1 MTRRRTTGTLPP
13 AYGEPVR
20 DEDTFRLRVPP
31 RRGTGGMGNGA
42 PPASRSGSR
51 AGSRSGPA
59 SGSRSG
65 SASRSRSRSVSVPRS
80 RSAAR
85 SRVRRRQRNRRRA
98 LSLTVLVL
106 AAVAGAAL
114 LVGRPWQHGGG
125 PADAA
130 PAPSDTAPAG
140 GPDNASEPL
149 EDAPEP
155 TPSPTPTPSAEAEA
169 EAEADGG
176 TDADAPRA
184 EDIPASGPGTF
195 TVARA
200 GVTSKG
206 KGSAY
211 RVEVENGI
219 GVDPDRAAE
228 DIAAILAD
236 PRGWSHGGERSFR
249 QVADGSAGLVIRIAT
264 PATTDRM
271 CGAYGLNT
279 RGEVNCRG
287 GEKVMVNLKRWQLGS
302 PQFDGPVSEYRAL
315 IVNHEV
321 GHWLGRGHET
331 CPGKGRPAPA
341 MMQQIDGLKGCVA
354 NAWPYDAK
362 GRYLSGPK
370 VP

>member
-1 MTRRRTTGTLPP
+1 MPP
-13 AYGEPVR
+13 ARVR
-20 DEDTFRLRVPP
+20 P
-31 RRGTGGMGNGA
+31 A
-42 PPASRSGSR
+42 PAPRSGPR
-51 AGSRSGPA
+51 AGSRS
-59 SGSRSG
+59 R
-65 SASRSRSRSVSVPRS
+65 
-80 RSAAR
+80 AAVR
-85 SRVRRRQRNRRRA
+85 SRVRRRSRRRV
-98 LSLTVLVL
+98 LSLAVLVL
-106 AAVAGAAL
+106 AVVAGAAF
-114 LVGRPWQHGGG
+114 LVGRPWHNGGG

-130 PAPSDTAPAG
+130 PGPSRTAPET
-140 GPDNASEPL
+140 GPDNASKPL
-149 EDAPEP
+149 ENAPDP
-155 TPSPTPTPSAEAEA
+155 TPPPTPTPTPSAS
-169 EAEADGG
+169 ADP
-176 TDADAPRA
+176 DAPREGDA
-184 EDIPASGPGTF
+184 LGPEDIPASGPGTF

-200 GVTSKG
+200 GVTSTG
-206 KGSAY
+206 RGSAY
-211 RVEVENGI
+211 RVEVEDGI
-219 GVDPDRAAE
+219 GVAPDRAAA
-228 DIAAILAD
+228 DIAAVLAD

-271 CGAYGLNT
+271 CGEYGLNT

-362 GRYLSGPK
+362 GRYLGGPK

>member
-1 MTRRRTTGTLPP
+1 L
-13 AYGEPVR
+13 A
-20 DEDTFRLRVPP
+20 
-31 RRGTGGMGNGA
+31 
-42 PPASRSGSR
+42 
-51 AGSRSGPA
+51 
-59 SGSRSG
+59 
-65 SASRSRSRSVSVPRS
+65 
-80 RSAAR
+80 
-85 SRVRRRQRNRRRA
+85 
-98 LSLTVLVL
+98 VL
-106 AAVAGAAL
+106 ALAVAAGAAL
-114 LVGRPWQHGGG
+114 LVGRPWLHGGG

-130 PAPSDTAPAG
+130 PSRTAPAG

-155 TPSPTPTPSAEAEA
+155 TPPPAPTPSASA
-169 EAEADGG
+169 
-176 TDADAPRA
+176 DADADTDGSREGDALGP

-200 GVTSKG
+200 GVTPKG
-206 KGSAY
+206 RGSAY

-236 PRGWSHGGERSFR
+236 PRGWSHGGDRSFR

-341 MMQQIDGLKGCVA
+341 MMQQINGLKGCVA

-362 GRYLSGPK
+362 GRYLGGPK

>member
-1 MTRRRTTGTLPP
+1 MTRRRPTGTLPRG
-13 AYGEPVR
+13 YGDQDR
-20 DEDTFRLRVPP
+20 DEDTFRLRVPAP
-31 RRGTGGMGNGA
+31 RA
-42 PPASRSGSR
+42 PGRAPGRARST
-51 AGSRSGPA
+51 
-59 SGSRSG
+59 
-65 SASRSRSRSVSVPRS
+65 
-80 RSAAR
+80 AR
-85 SRVRRRQRNRRRA
+85 SRVRRRRRNRRRA
-98 LSLTVLVL
+98 ASLAVL
-106 AAVAGAAL
+106 ALVVAAGAAL
-114 LVGRPWQHGGG
+114 LVGRPWQDGGG

-130 PAPSDTAPAG
+130 SAPTAPVG

-149 EDAPEP
+149 EDPP
-155 TPSPTPTPSAEAEA
+155 PSTPPPSPSASPTASDPDSDKK
-169 EAEADGG
+169 DGEV
-176 TDADAPRA
+176 RA

-195 TVARA
+195 EVARA
-200 GVTSKG
+200 GVDPKG

-211 RVEVENGI
+211 RVEVEDGT

-228 DIAAILAD
+228 EIAAVLAH
-236 PRGWSHGGERSFR
+236 PRGWSHGGEHTFR
-249 QVADGSAGLVIRIAT
+249 QVADGPAGLVIKIAT
-264 PATTDRM
+264 PATTDRI
-271 CGAYGLNT
+271 CGAYGLRT

-302 PQFDGPVSEYRAL
+302 PQFDGPVTEYRAL

-362 GRYLSGPK
+362 GRYLGGPK

>member
-1 MTRRRTTGTLPP
+1 MADGERAAFEAP
-13 AYGEPVR
+13 AHGEPVR

-31 RRGTGGMGNGA
+31 PRTPGDTRGGPPSTARTGHA
-42 PPASRSGSR
+42 PG
-51 AGSRSGPA
+51 
-59 SGSRSG
+59 
-65 SASRSRSRSVSVPRS
+65 SRSRSAVRSQ
-80 RSAAR
+80 
-85 SRVRRRQRNRRRA
+85 VRRRQRNRRRA
-98 LSLTVLVL
+98 LSLALL
-106 AAVAGAAL
+106 ALTAVAGAAL
-114 LVGRPWQHGGG
+114 LVGRPWQSGGG
-125 PADAA
+125 PVDAA
-130 PAPSDTAPAG
+130 PAPSRTAPA

-149 EDAPEP
+149 EDAPPP
-155 TPSPTPTPSAEAEA
+155 TPPPTPIPSASAGSE
-169 EAEADGG
+169 GG
-176 TDADAPRA
+176 TEEEEDLPRA

-200 GVTSKG
+200 GVTAKG
-206 KGSAY
+206 RGSAY
-211 RVEVENGI
+211 RVEVENGV
-219 GVDPDRAAE
+219 GVDPDRAAA
-228 DIAAILAD
+228 DIADVLAD

-264 PATTDRM
+264 PATTDRE

-321 GHWLGRGHET
+321 GHWLGHGHET

-362 GRYLSGPK
+362 GRYLGGPK

>member
-1 MTRRRTTGTLPP
+1 MTRRRPTGTLPP
-13 AYGEPVR
+13 GYRDPDR

-31 RRGTGGMGNGA
+31 PRA
-42 PPASRSGSR
+42 PGRAPGRARST
-51 AGSRSGPA
+51 
-59 SGSRSG
+59 
-65 SASRSRSRSVSVPRS
+65 
-80 RSAAR
+80 AR
-85 SRVRRRQRNRRRA
+85 SRVRRRRPNRRRA
-98 LSLTVLVL
+98 VSLAVL
-106 AAVAGAAL
+106 ALVVVAGAAL
-114 LVGRPWQHGGG
+114 LVGRPWQDGGG

-130 PAPSDTAPAG
+130 SAPTAPVG

-149 EDAPEP
+149 EDPP
-155 TPSPTPTPSAEAEA
+155 PSTPPPSPSASPTASAPGSDSDSDKK
-169 EAEADGG
+169 DGEV
-176 TDADAPRA
+176 RA

-200 GVTSKG
+200 GVDAKG
-206 KGSAY
+206 RGSAY
-211 RVEVENGI
+211 RVEVEDGT

-228 DIAAILAD
+228 EIAAVLAH
-236 PRGWSHGGERSFR
+236 PRGWSHGGEHTFR
-249 QVADGSAGLVIRIAT
+249 QVADGPAGLVIKIAT
-264 PATTDRM
+264 PATTDRI
-271 CGAYGLNT
+271 CGEYGLKT

-362 GRYLSGPK
+362 GRYLGGPK

>member
-1 MTRRRTTGTLPP
+1 MERGRLVTRRRTTGTLPP
-13 AYGEPVR
+13 AYGEPAR

-31 RRGTGGMGNGA
+31 PRTSE
-42 PPASRSGSR
+42 P
-51 AGSRSGPA
+51 AGSGPPSTPRSGPA
-59 SGSRSG
+59 
-65 SASRSRSRSVSVPRS
+65 PRS
-80 RSAAR
+80 RSAVR

-98 LSLTVLVL
+98 AGLAVL
-106 AAVAGAAL
+106 ALAVVAGAAL
-114 LVGRPWQHGGG
+114 LVGRPWLSGGG

-130 PAPSDTAPAG
+130 PAPSRTAPAG

-149 EDAPEP
+149 EDAPAP
-155 TPSPTPTPSAEAEA
+155 TPPPAPSTSPSAEAGA
-169 EAEADGG
+169 
-176 TDADAPRA
+176 DADADPRA

-200 GVTSKG
+200 GVTAKG
-206 KGSAY
+206 RGSAY
-211 RVEVENGI
+211 RVEVENGS
-219 GVDPDRAAE
+219 GVDPDRAAA
-228 DIAAILAD
+228 DIADVLAD

-271 CGAYGLNT
+271 CGEYGLNT

-362 GRYLSGPK
+362 GRYLGGPK

>member
-1 MTRRRTTGTLPP
+1 MTRRRPTGTLPRGYRDP
-13 AYGEPVR
+13 DR

-31 RRGTGGMGNGA
+31 PRTPGRA
-42 PPASRSGSR
+42 PGRARST
-51 AGSRSGPA
+51 
-59 SGSRSG
+59 
-65 SASRSRSRSVSVPRS
+65 
-80 RSAAR
+80 AR
-85 SRVRRRQRNRRRA
+85 SRVRRRRRNRRRA
-98 LSLTVLVL
+98 ASLAVL
-106 AAVAGAAL
+106 ALVVVAGAAL
-114 LVGRPWQHGGG
+114 LVGRPWQDGGG
-125 PADAA
+125 PADTASA
-130 PAPSDTAPAG
+130 PTAPAG

-149 EDAPEP
+149 EDPP
-155 TPSPTPTPSAEAEA
+155 PSTPPPSPSASPTASDSDSDKK
-169 EAEADGG
+169 DGEV
-176 TDADAPRA
+176 RA

-195 TVARA
+195 KVARA
-200 GVTSKG
+200 GVDPKG
-206 KGSAY
+206 RGSAY
-211 RVEVENGI
+211 RVEVEDGT

-228 DIAAILAD
+228 QIAAVLAH
-236 PRGWSHGGERSFR
+236 PRGWSHGGEQTFR
-249 QVADGSAGLVIRIAT
+249 QVADGPAGLVIKIAT
-264 PATTDRM
+264 PATTDRI
-271 CGAYGLNT
+271 CGEYGLKT

-362 GRYLSGPK
+362 GGYLGGPK

>member
-31 RRGTGGMGNGA
+31 PRAPGPAGNGSP
-42 PPASRSGSR
+42 PPA
-51 AGSRSGPA
+51 RSGP
-59 SGSRSG
+59 
-65 SASRSRSRSVSVPRS
+65 RSRSRPASAPRS

-85 SRVRRRQRNRRRA
+85 SRVRRRQRNRRRV
-98 LSLTVLVL
+98 LSLAVLVL
-106 AAVAGAAL
+106 AVVAGAAL

-130 PAPSDTAPAG
+130 PSRTDPAG

-155 TPSPTPTPSAEAEA
+155 TPPPTPTPAPSASA
-169 EAEADGG
+169 G
-176 TDADAPRA
+176 TDASREGDALGP

-200 GVTSKG
+200 GVTPRG
-206 KGSAY
+206 RGSAY
-211 RVEVENGI
+211 RVEVEDGI
-219 GVDPDRAAE
+219 GVDPDRAAA
-228 DIAAILAD
+228 DIAAVLAD

-362 GRYLSGPK
+362 GRYLGGPK

>member
-1 MTRRRTTGTLPP
+1 MTRRRPTGTLPP
-13 AYGEPVR
+13 VYRDPDR

-31 RRGTGGMGNGA
+31 PRA
-42 PPASRSGSR
+42 PGRAPGRARST
-51 AGSRSGPA
+51 
-59 SGSRSG
+59 
-65 SASRSRSRSVSVPRS
+65 
-80 RSAAR
+80 AR
-85 SRVRRRQRNRRRA
+85 SRVRRRRRDRRRA
-98 LSLTVLVL
+98 VSLAVL
-106 AAVAGAAL
+106 ALVVVAGTAL
-114 LVGRPWQHGGG
+114 LVGRPWQDGGG

-130 PAPSDTAPAG
+130 SAPTSPVG
-140 GPDNASEPL
+140 GPDNASKPL
-149 EDAPEP
+149 EDPPPP
-155 TPSPTPTPSAEAEA
+155 TPPPSPTPSAAA
-169 EAEADGG
+169 SDKDKDKDKDKKDDGV
-176 TDADAPRA
+176 RA

-200 GVTSKG
+200 GVDAKG

-211 RVEVENGI
+211 RVEVEDGT

-228 DIAAILAD
+228 DIAAVLAH
-236 PRGWSHGGERSFR
+236 PRGWSHGGEHTFR
-249 QVADGSAGLVIRIAT
+249 QVADGPAGLVIKIAT
-264 PATTDRM
+264 PATTDRI
-271 CGAYGLNT
+271 CGEYGLKT

-362 GRYLSGPK
+362 GRYLGGPK